1 MDPKV
6 REVMK
11 REKIKRPV
19 LAYRMVGSRVELHL
33 LGDKGY
39 TSFPI
44 EAKEKEQTEV
54 FYTTKNLTK
63 KTVKELKEIAK
74 GLDIP
79 ITKNKNKASLIASI
93 MFEKNGN

>member
-11 REKIKRPV
+11 REKINRPV
-19 LAYRMVGSRVELHL
+19 LAYRMVGSRVEMHL

-44 EAKEKEQTEV
+44 EAKEVKPTEEA
-54 FYTTKNLTK
+54 YKSKTLSH
-63 KTVKELKEIAK
+63 KTVAELKEIAK
-74 GLDIP
+74 GLEIK
-79 ITKNKNKASLIASI
+79 TSKKNKINLITAI
-93 MFEKNGN
+93 LEKQTE